1 MHPIVHEI
9 RDALSGIYPPS
20 EALSLAKMLLVE
32 VFDFST
38 LELYGGKDKEIS
50 GKRRDVLDEMIRRL
64 KKNEPIQYII
74 GVESFCGLTFEVNP
88 SVLIPRPET
97 QELVGWIAGDCEEKE
112 ACRILDIGTGS
123 GCIPVSL
130 AHRLPKAEVE
140 SWDISEDALQVARR
154 NAERNGVEVLFRQKD
169 VLKASPDEA
178 RYDVIVSNPPY
189 IAEKEKVD
197 MEANVLDWEPS
208 IALFVPDEDP
218 LLFYR
223 KIAQL
228 GCSMLKEGGALYFE
242 INRAYGQETIQ
253 MLEAMG
259 YKDIELRKD
268 SWGNDRMMRMYS
280 RRGPFQGRGLLFFG
294 GALLGRCAPEAGAMG
309 SAVRISRTDY

>member
-97 QELVGWIAGDCEEKE
+97 QELVGWIAGDCEGRG

-154 NAERNGVEVLFRQKD
+154 NAERNGVEVLFLQKA
-169 VLKASPDEA
+169 VLKASRDEA

-223 KIAQL
+223 TIAQL
-228 GCSMLKEGGALYFE
+228 GFSMLKEGGALYFE

-259 YKDIELRKD
+259 YKEIELRKD
-268 SWGNDRMMRMYS
+268 SWGNDRMMKAER
-280 RRGPFQGRGLLFFG
+280 
-294 GALLGRCAPEAGAMG
+294 
-309 SAVRISRTDY
+309 

>member
-97 QELVGWIAGDCEEKE
+97 QELVGWIVGDCEGKE

-154 NAERNGVEVLFRQKD
+154 NAERNGVEVLFLQKD

-208 IALFVPDEDP
+208 IALFVSDEDP

-223 KIAQL
+223 TIAQL

-259 YKDIELRKD
+259 YKEIELRKD
-268 SWGNDRMMRMYS
+268 SWGNDRMMKAER
-280 RRGPFQGRGLLFFG
+280 
-294 GALLGRCAPEAGAMG
+294 
-309 SAVRISRTDY
+309 

>member
-1 MHPIVHEI
+1 
-9 RDALSGIYPPS
+9 
-20 EALSLAKMLLVE
+20 
-32 VFDFST
+32 
-38 LELYGGKDKEIS
+38 
-50 GKRRDVLDEMIRRL
+50 MIRRL

-97 QELVGWIAGDCEEKE
+97 QELVGWIAGDCEGKE

-259 YKDIELRKD
+259 YKEIELRKD
-268 SWGNDRMMRMYS
+268 SWGNDRMMKAER
-280 RRGPFQGRGLLFFG
+280 
-294 GALLGRCAPEAGAMG
+294 
-309 SAVRISRTDY
+309 

>member
-97 QELVGWIAGDCEEKE
+97 QELVGWIAGDCEGRG

-223 KIAQL
+223 TIAQL

-268 SWGNDRMMRMYS
+268 SWGNDRMMKAER
-280 RRGPFQGRGLLFFG
+280 
-294 GALLGRCAPEAGAMG
+294 
-309 SAVRISRTDY
+309 

>member
-50 GKRRDVLDEMIRRL
+50 GKRRSVLDEMIRRL
-64 KKNEPIQYII
+64 KKNEPIQDII

-112 ACRILDIGTGS
+112 TCRILDIGTGS

-259 YKDIELRKD
+259 YKEIELRKD
-268 SWGNDRMMRMYS
+268 SWGNDRMMKAER
-280 RRGPFQGRGLLFFG
+280 
-294 GALLGRCAPEAGAMG
+294 
-309 SAVRISRTDY
+309 